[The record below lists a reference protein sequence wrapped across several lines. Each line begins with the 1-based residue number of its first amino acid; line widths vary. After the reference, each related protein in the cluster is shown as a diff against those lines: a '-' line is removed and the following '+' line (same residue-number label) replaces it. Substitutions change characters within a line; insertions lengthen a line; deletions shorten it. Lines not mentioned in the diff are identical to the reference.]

1 MTDIDIPT
9 LKAAAEKASKTAPG
23 QWRDDGY
30 RIYDSR
36 ENQNCIFEY
45 KHEPRH
51 TDDGDWDTYRFIALA
66 NPATVLALIER
77 LERAELAENNAEFWK
92 QRCEDVPCVVEEHVG
107 MRARLEKLE
116 AVAEAAS
123 PFASSN
129 AGGLEARLAQALAAL
144 EAP

>member
-9 LKAAAEKASKTAPG
+9 LKAAALAATPGPWMRIVKGEQFPMVAITGPNLRIGSKTAT
-23 QWRDDGY
+23 Y
-30 RIYDSR
+30 SR
-36 ENQNCIFEY
+36 
-45 KHEPRH
+45 PM
-51 TDDGDWDTYRFIALA
+51 GDMEFIALA
-66 NPATVLALIER
+66 NPATILALIER
-77 LERAELAENNAEFWK
+77 LERAEAVAEYARSREIPTTEKQVKAAEMFFTA
-92 QRCEDVPCVVEEHVG
+92 P
-107 MRARLEKLE
+107 MMARLEKLE